1 MGRPVLLRSEEIG
14 RLYPSV
20 FESDEFEPF
29 IPPGNIW
36 HSSKDSIESNINMKA
51 HTISAFHRS
60 INLVKIMERISREVY
75 SFGAREALT
84 QDRALGDATRM
95 QLWGA
100 IGDWE
105 RGFTRSKVAFNMQ
118 ESASLP
124 VSITNY
130 MVRWSF
136 TPQNP
141 YWQQNHKDL
150 TMS

>member
-1 MGRPVLLRSEEIG
+1 MALELRLHLDNASENTVMKEISSRLWWSIFVLEKMVSFEMGRPVLLRSEEIG

-75 SFGAREALT
+75 SFSAREALT

-95 QLWGA
+95 QLWG
-100 IGDWE
+100 
-105 RGFTRSKVAFNMQ
+105 
-118 ESASLP
+118 L
-124 VSITNY
+124 
-130 MVRWSF
+130 
-136 TPQNP
+136 
-141 YWQQNHKDL
+141 
-150 TMS
+150 